1 MRDVTL
7 YEDSNRTLCELTS
20 PPPGAIAEGWM
31 PVPAVVGITVAEV
44 EALEQTYR
52 DDRLAALRMKGER
65 DEARA
70 GAEKPCGQCGRA
82 NDEYEMVESDLLLAR
97 REAARYREALDDAI
111 ELAAS
116 AVRAHTRAI
125 HHLAGNCDYPAA
137 EQGATGE
144 RLADALRGCRDTR
157 DALGGG
163 DA

>member
-65 DEARA
+65 DETRA
-70 GAEKPCGQCGRA
+70 
-82 NDEYEMVESDLLLAR
+82 
-97 REAARYREALDDAI
+97 EAARYREALDDAI